1 MKTVVYIL
9 HNIKYVERWVELFF
23 NIWSSS
29 DSIKKIRKQDR
40 LDDRNVQLYYKR
52 VNIVSINFYRYN
64 ATENNKTNCG

>member
-1 MKTVVYIL
+1 MKTVVSIL

-64 ATENNKTNCG
+64 ATENNTTNCG